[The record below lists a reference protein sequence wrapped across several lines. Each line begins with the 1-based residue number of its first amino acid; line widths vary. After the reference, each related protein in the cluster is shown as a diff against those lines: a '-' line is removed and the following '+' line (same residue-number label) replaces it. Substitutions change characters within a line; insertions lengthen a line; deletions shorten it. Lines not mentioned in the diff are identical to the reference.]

1 MTKKLSIAG
10 LVVAAAAS
18 SAFALGAPPA
28 KAACTGSSGTET
40 TCNKFDPS
48 SSTTIELLGYGDAGF
63 AASTG
68 VRSIV
73 FGSNNIGAGVWNFS
87 PSPITISNIEY
98 SFDNGSSWSTTN
110 INTSVTLA
118 SNSTSG
124 NIVTADLPGA
134 TSSTIGSNKFRLKFT
149 VPGVTTS
156 NNGFL
161 YTLASAYGN
170 GVQQQ
175 TRFTEAEAITSPAT
189 GTPGPLPLIGA
200 GMAFGFSRRLRSRVR
215 IAA

>member
-1 MTKKLSIAG
+1 MTKKFSIAG

-18 SAFALGAPPA
+18 SSIALSVAPA
-28 KAACTGSSGTET
+28 KAACTGSSTTET
-40 TCNKFDPS
+40 TCDRFDPS

-73 FGSNNIGAGVWNFS
+73 FGSNDTDAGVWNFS

-118 SNSTSG
+118 SNSYSA
-124 NIVTADLPGA
+124 NIVTANLPGS
-134 TSSTIGSNKFRLKFT
+134 TSSTIGANKFRLKFT

-161 YTLASAYGN
+161 YTRVSAYGN
-170 GVQQQ
+170 GIQQQ
-175 TRFTEAEAITSPAT
+175 TRFTEADAITPTAT